1 MGVGE
6 GRKKTKRHLT
16 ERRKV
21 ISLPKD
27 FKKDEK
33 TAPEILVCLG
43 KPPRKPEKD
52 CKVFKLNKNRN
63 DFDQKEQCYSGVNK
77 TVVRSC

>member
-1 MGVGE
+1 MGVEE

-33 TAPEILVCLG
+33 TAPEMFSLSG
-43 KPPRKPEKD
+43 KTAEKARERLQS
-52 CKVFKLNKNRN
+52 V
-63 DFDQKEQCYSGVNK
+63 
-77 TVVRSC
+77 